1 MRSIVWLAPGAAFA
15 AALAVLV
22 ALGSPNGAFAQGMMM
37 GDTPGA
43 KAKPKAA
50 KPKAAKAK
58 TAKPALRGKRAFR
71 PAAVKTCGQFKYWSK
86 GKCLDARTTPPKLK

>member
-22 ALGSPNGAFAQGMMM
+22 ALGSPDGAFAQGMTM
-37 GDTPGA
+37 GTPGA
-43 KAKPKAA
+43 KAKPKAV
-50 KPKAAKAK
+50 KPKTAKAK
-58 TAKPALRGKRAFR
+58 RAKPALRSKRAFR
-71 PAAVKTCGQFKYWSK
+71 PAATKTCGQFKYLSK